1 MRKYLISG
9 SLIVDRV
16 LSDDGITPP
25 RVSPSGGAA
34 YALTG
39 IKLFYDRCA
48 LACYTG
54 RDYDEYYRDWM
65 DKNGYPWE
73 GIKRITEHMTFL
85 DLYYREDG
93 VHEMAE
99 AEDSLVCPDLPQFEL
114 VEPFLD
120 GDVSDLAVHIIHC
133 DVRDMLKKL
142 QPYREKGLK
151 VGYEID
157 HTDLKVDDIPAY
169 IREVTDNYL
178 DYYSMSLAELK
189 EISPE
194 IETEEEALEYIKSL
208 KCPVFFRMG
217 ERGAYFVKDGKEYY
231 SPMITDF
238 GSIDPTGCGN
248 VSTATVFMADT
259 EGIEPLRALYMGA
272 VAASVNASYTGLIP
286 YIDDDLKA
294 RCKETVEK
302 YLRSNQRR

>member
-9 SLIVDRV
+9 SLIIDRV
-16 LSDDGITPP
+16 LSDDGTPL
-25 RVSPSGGAA
+25 RVSLGGGAA

-39 IKLFYDRCA
+39 IKLFTDRCA

-54 RDYDEYYRDWM
+54 KDYDDYYAEWM
-65 DKNGYPWE
+65 NRNSYPWD

-93 VHEMAE
+93 VHEMAR

-114 VEPFLD
+114 AEPFLD
-120 GDVSDLAVHIIHC
+120 GDMNDLAIHIIHC

-157 HTDLKVDDIPAY
+157 HTDLGDIDIPAY
-169 IREVTDNYL
+169 IKEVTDNYL

-189 EISPE
+189 EIIPE
-194 IETEEEALEYIKSL
+194 IETEEEALRYIKSF

-238 GSIDPTGCGN
+238 GSLDPTGCGN
-248 VSTATVFMADT
+248 ISTAAVFMADT
-259 EGIEPLRALYMGA
+259 EGMDPLRASYMGA
-272 VAASVNASYTGLIP
+272 VAASVNASYNGLIP
-286 YIDDDLKA
+286 YIDEDLKA
-294 RCKETVEK
+294 RCRETVDK
-302 YLRSNQRR
+302 YLSGQGGK